1 MKKLVIVLVLFFSYF
16 VSVHSQLVVKPAIGM
31 NFTKLSGDPLTYD
44 QTGRFGW
51 QIGGTITLGQEFYLE
66 PGIFWMKNNW
76 DLEKASASIPKFKND
91 ISSLRIPC
99 FVGWNVVNRGDDDR
113 NFHIFGG
120 PAAMI
125 VTKTNTESTGGLT
138 VDDFN
143 KFIFGINL
151 GAGLSINKIFVDCG
165 YEWGLTNIY
174 KNDND
179 NVKSRGLWL
188 NAGFRLKFL

>member
-76 DLEKASASIPKFKND
+76 DLQELTISDTKFKND
-91 ISSLRIPC
+91 ISSLRIPLYL
-99 FVGWNVVNRGDDDR
+99 GWNVVNSGTDDR
-113 NFHIFGG
+113 NFHIFAG

-125 VTKTNTESTGGLT
+125 VTKVNTETTGLT
-138 VDDFN
+138 KDSFNDF
-143 KFIFGINL
+143 IYGINV
-151 GAGLSINKIFVDCG
+151 GAGLSISKVFIDGG
-165 YEWGLTNIY
+165 YEWGLTDLYVDDPNHAR
-174 KNDND
+174 
-179 NVKSRGLWL
+179 SRGFWL
-188 NAGFRLKFL
+188 NFGFRLKFL